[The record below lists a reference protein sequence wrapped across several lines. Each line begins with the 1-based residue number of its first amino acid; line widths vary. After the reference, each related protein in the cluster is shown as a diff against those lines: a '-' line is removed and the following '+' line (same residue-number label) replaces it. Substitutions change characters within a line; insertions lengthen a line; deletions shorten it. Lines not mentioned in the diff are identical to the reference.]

1 MVFTTKSRLYMQL
14 DGTVNTKKTQHIFK
28 TLENSTI
35 CHQNTPIDFVM
46 GPDFMQTLGQA
57 L

>member
-1 MVFTTKSRLYMQL
+1 MQL